1 MTSQYITSHYST
13 VHPFRIH
20 NPLGRTA
27 VAVAVVVA
35 VTLAAAMAMAM
46 AMAWLCIA
54 LHYITVRSF
63 TLLQTLDFWLQTISS
78 RTKP

>member
-46 AMAWLCIA
+46 AMAMHCTT
-54 LHYITVRSF
+54 LHYITFFYITSNSG
-63 TLLQTLDFWLQTISS
+63 LLAPDDKL
-78 RTKP
+78 